1 MRKLTPYIFCLFCY
15 TTWSQTMEIGLLR
28 HIKSTKI
35 EFEVAEGNFKVV
47 GDDFVAAELK
57 VGEKVVLEINTNNR
71 VRAVLV
77 DGQTLGSYLEI
88 QLLGEQA
95 SDILILNNINP
106 NDKKREYRGSFRVSN
121 ISTVLRIIN
130 LVSIENYLCGVVES
144 EGGPGHTLTYYM
156 VQAIM
161 SRTYALKYKN
171 RHAKDGFHL
180 CDQVHCQA
188 YHQREMK
195 SPDII
200 KAVVQTDGIVLMDDK
215 KKLLDAFFFAN
226 CGGQTCDA
234 SHVWNNSISYLQP
247 FKDTFCVHTKQAR
260 WTKKI
265 SKEEWLHFLVN
276 NYDYPMSDSV
286 YRSQVFHFIQE
297 ERKAFFVSPEL
308 GIPLRDLR
316 QHFKLKST
324 FFHVYEHENHV
335 VLEGRGYGHG
345 VGLCQEGAM
354 EMAKRG
360 YHFSQILSYYFS
372 GAFIR
377 VLEKAD
383 YFKYAEKEVEG
394 F

>member
-1 MRKLTPYIFCLFCY
+1 
-15 TTWSQTMEIGLLR
+15 MEIGLLR

-35 EFEVAEGNFKVV
+35 EFEVAAGNFRVV

-57 VGEKVVLEINTNNR
+57 VGEKVILETNTNNR
-71 VRAVLV
+71 VRAVLA
-77 DGQTLGSYLEI
+77 DGQTLGSYQQIE
-88 QLLGEQA
+88 LLGDQV
-95 SDILILNNINP
+95 SDVLILNNITP
-106 NDKKREYRGSFRVSN
+106 KDKKREYRGSFRVSN
-121 ISTVLRIIN
+121 PNSLLRIVN
-130 LVSIENYLCGVVES
+130 LVSIEHYLAGVVES

-188 YHQREMK
+188 YHQREMR
-195 SPDII
+195 SPDIL
-200 KAVVQTDGIVLMDDK
+200 KAVVQTDGMVLMDSQ

-234 SHVWNNSISYLQP
+234 SHVWNNSISYLEP

-265 SKEEWLHFLVN
+265 TKEEWLNFLIN
-276 NYDYPMSDSV
+276 NYDYPMSDFV

-308 GIPLRDLR
+308 GIPLRDIR
-316 QHFKLKST
+316 QQFKLKST

-360 YHFSQILSYYFS
+360 YHFSQILRYYFS
-372 GAFIR
+372 GAFISI
-377 VLEKAD
+377 LEKSD
-383 YFKYAEKEVEG
+383 YFKHAEKEVEG